1 MSEKQP
7 FYNNPVIPEGINT
20 SDTHPVATFL
30 KLFTAI
36 AIILIF
42 SAWLLGKSGDYLASL
57 VPYSQEVILADLYEA
72 PESDDSDIQLYLDNL
87 SDYISDAMELPDGM
101 EIHLHYVNE
110 DIENAFA
117 TVGGHIFI
125 YKGLLAKL
133 PSENAI
139 AMVIAHEI
147 AHIKHRDPIRS
158 IGQNLAISTGFA
170 LLLGQSNV
178 NLLGSAGL
186 YTQLKFSRDMESSAD
201 KEGLQALVKTYGHA
215 NGATDLFKVLAQLSD
230 DELIKEPTFFVTHP
244 LGENRIKKIEAIAK
258 ENYWAIDKATKP
270 LPEYFIEWLA
280 SEPEEQDI

>member
-1 MSEKQP
+1 MAKKQP

-20 SDTHPVATFL
+20 SKSHPIATFL

-36 AIILIF
+36 AIILVL

-57 VPYSQEVILADLYEA
+57 VPYSQEVALADVYEA
-72 PESDDSDIQLYLDNL
+72 PENNDSDIQLYLENL
-87 SDYISDAMELPDGM
+87 SEYLSDAMELPDGM

-110 DIENAFA
+110 EVDNAFA
-117 TVGGHIFI
+117 TIGGHIFI

-133 PSENAI
+133 SSENAI

-158 IGQNLAISTGFA
+158 LGQNLAISTGFA
-170 LLLGQSNV
+170 LLLGRSNV

-215 NGATDLFKVLAQLSD
+215 SGATDLFKVLIQLNK

-244 LGENRIKKIEAIAK
+244 LGKNRIKQIEMLAK
-258 ENYWAIDKATKP
+258 ENNWAIDKATKA
-270 LPEYFIEWLA
+270 LPEYFTKWL
-280 SEPEEQDI
+280 E